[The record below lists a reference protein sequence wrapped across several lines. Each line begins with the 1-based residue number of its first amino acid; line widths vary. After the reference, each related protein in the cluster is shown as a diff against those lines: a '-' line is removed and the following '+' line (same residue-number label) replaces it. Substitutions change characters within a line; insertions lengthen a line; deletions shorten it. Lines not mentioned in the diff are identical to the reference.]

1 VSNVAPVSGPEDDDP
16 GQESQTPRKEGDK
29 TNYLFVFYYWRSVG
43 HAGGEKQD
51 DSSDFALDCTADG

>member
-1 VSNVAPVSGPEDDDP
+1 MILVKSHRPHAKKEAR
-16 GQESQTPRKEGDK
+16 QTI
-29 TNYLFVFYYWRSVG
+29 YLFFYYWRSVG